1 MRRIN
6 LRSAPVNV
14 VLARPLVDER
24 GAYVLAA
31 GQPLTLPAVDRLWE
45 RGFRWAYVEHI
56 GFEGLPVREPLEPK
70 TYMAVRQLLRRLILQ
85 VRDLRA
91 AKTLSLPYDELNEAV
106 AMACDDLSRLK
117 PGEGFLF
124 YPTWGALI
132 DERIALAINTGVVA
146 ALVGRAMKGDTAA
159 RHLFTAALLQDLG
172 LWLAERVQDHVDII
186 RELLRPLREVSPLVK
201 TIAAQHHE
209 RLDGSG
215 YPDRLTGAAMH
226 PLSLIMSVAVAYV
239 EMVCVSRG
247 ALPHEAQE
255 AIMAGAGTE
264 FDLETVRTLIK
275 FVPGYPVGTVVR
287 LSDGCEA
294 VVIHPGP
301 PGLNRP
307 RVRVL
312 PARYARVG
320 ERPATE
326 EEAVK
331 AREAM
336 KEVDLAGQYTLAIAR
351 IIE

>member
-6 LRSAPVNV
+6 LRNAPPSV

-31 GQPLTLPAVDRLWE
+31 GQPLTLPAVERLWE
-45 RGFRWAYVEHI
+45 RGFRWVYVEHI
-56 GFEGLPVREPLEPK
+56 GFEGLPVKEPLEPK
-70 TYMAVRQLLRRLILQ
+70 TYMFVRQLLRRLMLQ
-85 VRDLRA
+85 VRDLRGSQ
-91 AKTLSLPYDELNEAV
+91 LDLPYDEINEA
-106 AMACDDLSRLK
+106 ASMACEDLGRVR

-146 ALVGRAMKGDTAA
+146 ALIGRTLKGEPAA

-172 LWLAERVQDHVDII
+172 LWRVERTADHVGVI

-201 TIAAQHHE
+201 IIAAQHHE
-209 RLDGSG
+209 KLDGSG
-215 YPDRLTGAAMH
+215 YPDGLTGAGMH
-226 PLSLIMSVAVAYV
+226 PLGVIMSAAVAYV
-239 EMVCVSRG
+239 EMVCAPKG
-247 ALPHEAQE
+247 PLPHEAQE
-255 AIMAGAGTE
+255 ALMGGAGAE

-275 FVPGYPVGTVVR
+275 FVPGYPVGTVLR
-287 LSDGCEA
+287 LSDGSDA

-320 ERPATE
+320 ELPADE
-326 EEAVK
+326 QEEAK

-336 KEVDLAGQYTLAIAR
+336 VEVNLAGQFTLTIER
-351 IIE
+351 IVE